1 MGLIVT
7 LILAVIG
14 IVLLFGNSNYYL
26 PRKPLLPVVGFVL
39 VLVASYCLGSVFI
52 LKDAIKER
60 EQVITSKE
68 TLAYQL
74 VPFDFALSEY
84 EMEDSNQI
92 TRYYVRFFDEN
103 KFHFYYKTN
112 QDGID
117 GFAPE
122 TIHSY
127 NIFIT
132 ENYEGSPMITK
143 TTTVY
148 ELPVTKLEE
157 LWLSSDAVKNFGRK
171 TITTYEIYVPQGS
184 IIETANSKK

>member
-14 IVLLFGNSNYYL
+14 IVLLFGSSNYYL
-26 PRKPLLPVVGFVL
+26 PRRPILPILGFLLI
-39 VLVASYCLGSVFI
+39 LVASYCIGSVFI
-52 LKDAIKER
+52 LKDAVKER
-60 EQVITSKE
+60 EQVVTSKE

-84 EMEDSNQI
+84 EMEDSTQI
-92 TRYYVRFFDEN
+92 SSYYVRFFDEN
-103 KFHFYYKTN
+103 NFHFYYKTS
-112 QDGID
+112 QDGVD
-117 GFAPE
+117 GFMPE

-148 ELPVTKLEE
+148 EYPVTRFEE

-171 TITTYEIYVPQGS
+171 TITSYEIYVPEGS
-184 IIETANSKK
+184 IIETAN

>member
-14 IVLLFGNSNYYL
+14 IVLLFGSSNYYL
-26 PRKPLLPVVGFVL
+26 PRKPILPILGFLLI
-39 VLVASYCLGSVFI
+39 LVASYCLGSVFI
-52 LKDAIKER
+52 LKDAVRER
-60 EQVITSKE
+60 EQVVASKE

-84 EMEDSNQI
+84 EMEDSAQI
-92 TRYYVRFFDEN
+92 SSYYVRFFDEN
-103 KFHFYYKTN
+103 KFHFYYKTS
-112 QDGID
+112 QDGVD
-117 GFAPE
+117 GFTPE

-148 ELPVTKLEE
+148 EYPVTKLEE

-171 TITTYEIYVPQGS
+171 TITSYEIYVPEGS
-184 IIETANSKK
+184 IIETAQAE